1 MHAPYTT
8 QQAIKSG
15 HPIHSLDPRKIGF
28 KMQRMNRH
36 THSPTLSLSS
46 WFIWILSA
54 FLLLS
59 STSVRADDADENTA
73 LAIIDR
79 ASKTVVG
86 ELQSE
91 VMRGSLPLVK
101 ALVAREVAVHVDTYV
116 MTRWALGKHWRT
128 ANDEQRKEIEDLF
141 RQLLV
146 QTYAAG
152 LMQFTGEEVVVLNAR
167 KDKYGDIL
175 VRTEIISPK
184 TPKPLPVNYRMRN
197 DAGTLKAYDIIIEGI
212 SFLTTYRSSFDTLVK
227 QSGIDGLIT
236 SLREKTRA

>member
-1 MHAPYTT
+1 MPD

-15 HPIHSLDPRKIGF
+15 HQVRSLDLRKIGF
-28 KMQRMNRH
+28 KMQRMNKHALRN
-36 THSPTLSLSS
+36 TFSNTLSWVLGAVL
-46 WFIWILSA
+46 IASA
-54 FLLLS
+54 FTLAHA
-59 STSVRADDADENTA
+59 ADDPDENTA
-73 LAIIDR
+73 LGIIGA
-79 ASKTVVG
+79 ASKNVVG
-86 ELQSE
+86 ALQSE
-91 VMRGSLPLVK
+91 TMRGSLPLVK
-101 ALVAREVAVHVDTYV
+101 ALVEREVAVHVDTYI

-128 ANDEQRKEIEDLF
+128 ANAEQRKEIEDLF

-152 LMQFTGEEVVVLNAR
+152 PMQFTGEEVVVLNAR

-175 VRTEIISPK
+175 VRTEILSPK

-197 DAGTLKAYDIIIEGI
+197 DEGKIKAYDIIIEGI

-236 SLREKTRA
+236 SLRDKTSA

>member
-1 MHAPYTT
+1 MRALQTI

-15 HPIHSLDPRKIGF
+15 HQVRSLDPRKIGF
-28 KMQRMNRH
+28 KMQRMNLH
-36 THSPTLSLSS
+36 THTSTPSIASL
-46 WFIWILSA
+46 FTWIFSA
-54 FLLLS
+54 FLLLG
-59 STSVRADDADENTA
+59 STTVHADDADENAA

-91 VMRGSLPLVK
+91 VMRNSLPLVK
-101 ALVAREVAVHVDTYV
+101 TLVEREVAVHVDTYV

-128 ANDEQRKEIEDLF
+128 ANTEQRKEIEDLF

-175 VRTEIISPK
+175 VRTEIISPN

-197 DAGTLKAYDIIIEGI
+197 DEGKLKAYDIIIEGI

-236 SLREKTRA
+236 SLREKTSA

>member
-1 MHAPYTT
+1 
-8 QQAIKSG
+8 
-15 HPIHSLDPRKIGF
+15 
-28 KMQRMNRH
+28 MQRMNTN
-36 THSPTLSLSS
+36 THSTSAPSLLT
-46 WFIWILSA
+46 WLLSA
-54 FLLLS
+54 FLLLGS
-59 STSVRADDADENTA
+59 SMAHADDTDEATA
-73 LAIIDR
+73 MGIIDV
-79 ASKTVVG
+79 ASKNVVG
-86 ELQSE
+86 ALQSE
-91 VMRGSLPLVK
+91 TMRNSLPLVK
-101 ALVAREVAVHVDTYV
+101 TLVEREVAVHVDTYV

-197 DAGTLKAYDIIIEGI
+197 DEGKIKAYDIIIEGI

-236 SLREKTRA
+236 SLREKTSA